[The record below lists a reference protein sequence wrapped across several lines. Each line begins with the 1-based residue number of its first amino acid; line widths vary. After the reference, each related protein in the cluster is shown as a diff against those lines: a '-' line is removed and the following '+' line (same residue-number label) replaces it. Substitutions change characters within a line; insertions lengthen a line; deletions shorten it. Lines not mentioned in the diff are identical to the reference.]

1 MFEVSYA
8 LLWVL
13 VLVLVVGFLSLGR
26 QIGLIHRRI
35 PPSGSREGIAG
46 PAIGDAVEPTT
57 LELLD
62 GTSWVLPSGRVTFLL
77 FISAT
82 CGLCESIAGSLKS
95 LARSDGGQADFLL
108 ISLSEPE
115 PTRKFVD
122 EHGLA
127 GFPTAADRARGE
139 AWGVMSSP
147 YAMAIDAEGRVVSKG
162 LVNHLEHLESVFDE
176 AFRPE
181 IHSELEIVSSDR

>member
-8 LLWVL
+8 VLWVL

-46 PAIGDAVEPTT
+46 PAIGDVLETTT

-62 GTSWVLPSGRVTFLL
+62 GTSWVLPSGRMTFVL

-82 CGLCESIAGSLKS
+82 CGLCESIAGSMKS
-95 LARSDGGQADFLL
+95 LARSDGGRADFLL
-108 ISLSEPE
+108 ISLSEPD
-115 PTRKFVD
+115 PTRRFVE

-127 GFPTAADRARGE
+127 GFPTAAERALGE

-147 YAMAIDAEGRVVSKG
+147 YAIAIDGEGKVVSKG

-176 AFRPE
+176 AARPQ
-181 IHSELEIVSSDR
+181 IHSELDIVGSDR